1 MPETT
6 PYIIAAFMLGSLIA
20 ALLMRIHAQG
30 ILQRT
35 MKGMQDR
42 INALD
47 TELARQ
53 QATADAR
60 LEAASTLTLKLHG
73 ELRDLTLDGSALRNE
88 RDEARLALR
97 DSMAEN
103 RSLSEKLDTQKKETM
118 ELHQQSATTFENL
131 ANRIFEQKSEKFS
144 ELNKTQMKEM
154 LEPLGKNISEF
165 KAKVEEVYHHESKER
180 FSLGERVKELAKLNE
195 TITQETRNLTRAL
208 KGESKTQGRWGEVIL
223 ETILE
228 KSGLRKGEEYIMEH
242 QLFDAEGNPLRSEA
256 KGRKMRPDAIIKYPD
271 DRHVIIDSKVSLNA
285 FIRFTEAE
293 DEEERKTALAMH
305 VTAMRNHIAELSSRS
320 YDDYDK
326 SLDFVMMFVP
336 NEPAFIAGLQ
346 GDPDLWNH
354 AYDKR
359 ILLISP
365 TNLIAALKL
374 IADLWK
380 REQQN
385 RNALAIAERGAKMF
399 DKFVGFVQNLKE
411 VGDQLEKVKNRYD
424 DAYKQLSTGNDNLI
438 QQATKLKELG
448 LKNKKE
454 LPAGLSASADDLG

>member
-1 MPETT
+1 
-6 PYIIAAFMLGSLIA
+6 MLGSLIA

-180 FSLGERVKELAKLNE
+180 FSLGERVKELAKLN
-195 TITQETRNLTRAL
+195 
-208 KGESKTQGRWGEVIL
+208 
-223 ETILE
+223 
-228 KSGLRKGEEYIMEH
+228 
-242 QLFDAEGNPLRSEA
+242 
-256 KGRKMRPDAIIKYPD
+256 
-271 DRHVIIDSKVSLNA
+271 
-285 FIRFTEAE
+285 
-293 DEEERKTALAMH
+293 
-305 VTAMRNHIAELSSRS
+305 
-320 YDDYDK
+320 
-326 SLDFVMMFVP
+326 
-336 NEPAFIAGLQ
+336 
-346 GDPDLWNH
+346 
-354 AYDKR
+354 
-359 ILLISP
+359 
-365 TNLIAALKL
+365 
-374 IADLWK
+374 
-380 REQQN
+380 
-385 RNALAIAERGAKMF
+385 
-399 DKFVGFVQNLKE
+399 
-411 VGDQLEKVKNRYD
+411 
-424 DAYKQLSTGNDNLI
+424 
-438 QQATKLKELG
+438 
-448 LKNKKE
+448 
-454 LPAGLSASADDLG
+454 